1 MNRGRFGPPR
11 QRRRQAAASGKEA
24 RMIPAPLSCNPRM
37 ARRRQSVRAKSAAP
51 GGLGVAKTIAAR
63 ADSIRACGLFGPFH
77 GLFFARIAAMPAF
90 RRQQSQNL
98 QPSREPSP

>member
-37 ARRRQSVRAKSAAP
+37 ARRRQSVRAKTRGAKREGQKRGPGRAAW
-51 GGLGVAKTIAAR
+51 V
-63 ADSIRACGLFGPFH
+63 
-77 GLFFARIAAMPAF
+77 
-90 RRQQSQNL
+90 L
-98 QPSREPSP
+98 QKQ